1 MFCLAWSISFSMVNL
16 IKILC
21 PGRKCG
27 KCRKMINCV
36 EAVANEYG
44 ININIEI
51 IDKIDE
57 MIKFNTWILPTLI
70 INGNIISRGYTPDI
84 KLIVKHLKK

>member
-1 MFCLAWSISFSMVNL
+1 MGNV

-21 PGRKCG
+21 SSRKCG

-36 EAVANEYG
+36 KEIENRYR

-51 IDKIDE
+51 IDNIDE

-70 INGNIISRGYTPDI
+70 INEKIISRGYTPDMN
-84 KLIVKHLKK
+84 LIIKHLKM